1 MEKNELKNII
11 ECLLFVSSKPISIK
25 KFSEVLE
32 GVESTQIEETIQE
45 LVNEYEHI
53 NKPIFIQNVAG
64 GWRMATRKKYGE
76 WVKILFAKDITY
88 KLSNASLETL
98 AIVAYRQPVTI
109 QEIEVIRG
117 VSSGGVIRGLLEKA
131 LVKIA
136 GRKEALG
143 RPVLYRTTE
152 KFLEY
157 FGLES
162 ISDIPP
168 LEELG
173 IDKEVEELINERKSS
188 DDTEIEEQ
196 VIETVS
202 DEKEAEEF
210 DNEESLPQD
219 QELDEQA
226 NDEKPL
232 DIEEVAELSK
242 EKELEEE
249 LDDEVLIV
257 KEEIEEPGNED
268 DSSADKKIEEE

>member
-45 LVNEYEHI
+45 LVNEYEHV

-76 WVKILFAKDITY
+76 WIKILFAKDITY

-117 VSSGGVIRGLLEKA
+117 VSSGGVIRGLLEKG

-143 RPVLYRTTE
+143 RPVLYRTTD

-173 IDKEVEELINERKSS
+173 IDKEVENLIKSS
-188 DDTEIEEQ
+188 DDTEIDDQ
-196 VIETVS
+196 VTDTVS
-202 DEKEAEEF
+202 GEESVEKEPIEDTEEL
-210 DNEESLPQD
+210 DNEKSLP
-219 QELDEQA
+219 
-226 NDEKPL
+226 
-232 DIEEVAELSK
+232 EEE
-242 EKELEEE
+242 ELEE
-249 LDDEVLIV
+249 DPD
-257 KEEIEEPGNED
+257 EEPGNEE
-268 DSSADKKIEEE
+268 DSSEDKKIEEE